1 MPVSIDILIK
11 RDNGTEISCF
21 KSLRIRTGML
31 LGPEDLQS
39 EKELITLTTSSGVV
53 GVKKIRVWVTVTEKI
68 DKVSVGRRNFGPN
81 GFRNRT
87 EVVVKMISNNIWL

>member
-53 GVKKIRVWVTVTEKI
+53 GVKNIE
-68 DKVSVGRRNFGPN
+68 FGLRLQRKLTKLAF
-81 GFRNRT
+81 GWF
-87 EVVVKMISNNIWL
+87 KL